1 MSTVSP
7 ATGGTTM
14 TESRGGANG
23 NLAAALVVH
32 YGLGFFW
39 LFVLGAIFAEA
50 GSVPVA
56 VIWALCA
63 VPLWIADSVRMVRA
77 KDEFAQVWKQT
88 FFWWLKTFIAPLFL
102 VIEVL
107 SRRSSAPAPAQPMTP
122 VPEHA
127 WNPHPP
133 SPEPP
138 DDLRRKV
145 EDFARRLGAL
155 ESELADL
162 RRALSTRAEAPA
174 PTGPPLTDA
183 PPPLVQPPPPVVP
196 PAVREPAPA
205 PSPVAAPTPPPR
217 RPRPPAPPPPPKE
230 PPWWSGLTFAD
241 LFTAKVLAWA
251 GGVVTLL
258 GVVFF
263 FVLAVNRGWI
273 GPVARVSL
281 GAIVST
287 LVFSAGL
294 VVRRRYGHLYY
305 SAYAAVGAGIGGG
318 YATLLAA
325 RLRYDLI
332 SDWSALILAAL
343 IAGVGTATALAWS
356 SEFIAGLGLIGAT
369 LAPAAVGLQSGE
381 LSAAGTGFAALV
393 FAGTAVVAVGR
404 RWEILLALGVVA
416 SLPQGAILIA
426 QSEPTEWDVV
436 AVSAVLWLLFLGSA
450 IALQLRFKSAD
461 LASLPASLTLV
472 SALFAGGGVVSQFT
486 GISEGWMLLGVAT
499 VYGGLAALLFPRRRD
514 RDLSAL
520 LAAVGLAIVAFAL
533 ADLVSGPALTIA
545 WAAEAAVLAWLA
557 RRVDEVRYQVAS
569 IAYLAAALI
578 HALSFDAP
586 VRQLY
591 EPSADPAQGG
601 LAFVGFALA
610 GAIVAFYCRP
620 WETARTSAG
629 ILAPLQPALDAFRSK
644 QTVWRALAGWTSAA
658 AALYVGSLAILALA
672 EWISDAGVRA
682 AFEWGHVAVIALWG
696 AVALSLLV
704 WGVRDSLRQVRA
716 GALVLLGAVAAQ
728 SAFYIAPTF
737 ASEPRGVA
745 FLVAAAALL
754 AGSLLDRRE
763 PSRERPAD
771 TDVLP
776 AVAIA
781 AAGLTIAAFGF
792 ADLLSGVPLA
802 LAWAAG
808 AAALAWL
815 AHRMEQGRY
824 ELAAFAYL
832 AAALIHALAF
842 DAPLRRLYEAS
853 ALPAEGVAA
862 FIGVALAGAV
872 VAYFCRPWTARPQ
885 PPALVGLE
893 PALETFRARQDVW
906 RSIVG
911 WTAALAAL
919 YTASLGV
926 LGIAEWSASGSVQ
939 EVFEWAH
946 VGVIALW
953 SIAALAV
960 LSAGHRW
967 SLRQLRAGG
976 LVWLGVTLAQVLGYA
991 SSFDSH
997 PRDIGFLVVAA
1008 ALLAGCLVD
1017 RLQRR
1022 ERHVF
1027 PIIAVYSLFG
1037 FGLACAAA
1045 ADLAGQNEARGAA
1058 LLFVVAFYCAIAALV
1073 FRRDRDLSTL
1083 LWAPALYV
1091 ATGATGLLLSG
1102 TWLVL
1107 AWSAIAV
1114 ATVAIADRSGEMRLQ
1129 IASLVYL
1136 VLAAGHVLALDG
1148 PPRDFFESNAHPAG
1162 GVASIFFVALATAA
1176 FAWYCERASAKRPPA
1191 DTQGLRA
1198 GLVRREPLWK
1208 RVSIAATAV
1217 LLMYGLSLAILGV
1230 AERVGNGSVA
1240 ARFHAGHS
1248 GVSAMWGIIALVALY
1263 LGLRKRIVWLQA
1275 IGFGLFAVS
1284 LAKIFLYDLRFLSS
1298 VTRALS
1304 FLAVGAVLLLGGFFV
1319 QRLGA
1324 ERGAKPA

>member
-1 MSTVSP
+1 
-7 ATGGTTM
+7 M
-14 TESRGGANG
+14 TEGRSGASG
-23 NLAAALVVH
+23 NLAVALVVH

-56 VIWALCA
+56 VVWALCA
-63 VPLWIADSVRMVRA
+63 LPLWIADSVRMVRA
-77 KDEFAQVWKQT
+77 KDDFAEVWKQT
-88 FFWWLKTFIAPLFL
+88 FFWWLKTFVAPLFL

-107 SRRSSAPAPAQPMTP
+107 SRRTSAPAAAQPVVP
-122 VPEHA
+122 VREHA

-133 SPEPP
+133 SPEPT

-162 RRALSTRAEAPA
+162 RRAVSTGAEAPA
-174 PTGPPLTDA
+174 PTGPPLAA
-183 PPPLVQPPPPVVP
+183 PPPLVPPPPVVP
-196 PAVREPAPA
+196 PA
-205 PSPVAAPTPPPR
+205 PVAAPSPPPS

-281 GAIVST
+281 GAIASA
-287 LVFSAGL
+287 LLFSAGL
-294 VVRRRYGHLYY
+294 MVRRRYGHLYH

-325 RLRYDLI
+325 RLRYDLVT
-332 SDWSALILAAL
+332 DWTALIIAAL
-343 IAGVGTATALAWS
+343 IAAIGTATALAWS

-369 LAPAAVGLQSGE
+369 LAPAAVGLQNGE

-393 FAGTAVVAVGR
+393 FAGTAIVSVGR
-404 RWEILLALGVVA
+404 RWQTLLAVGVAA

-426 QSEPTEWDVV
+426 QSEPTEWNVV
-436 AVSAVLWLLFLGSA
+436 AVSAVLWLLFLGAA
-450 IALQLRFKSAD
+450 IALQLRFESPN

-472 SALFAGGGVVSQFT
+472 SALFAGGGVVAAFAGT
-486 GISEGWMLLGVAT
+486 DEGWVLLGVAA
-499 VYGGLAALLFPRRRD
+499 VYGGLAALLFRRRLD

-533 ADLVSGPALTIA
+533 ADLLSGPALSIA

-557 RRVDEVRYQVAS
+557 RRIDEVRYQVAS
-569 IAYLAAALI
+569 IAYLGAALVHSI
-578 HALSFDAP
+578 FFDAP

-591 EPSADPAQGG
+591 EASEHPAQGG
-601 LAFVGFALA
+601 LAFVGYAIA
-610 GAIVAFYCRP
+610 GAIVAFYARP
-620 WETARTSAG
+620 WETERVSAG
-629 ILAPLQPALDAFRSK
+629 ILAPLQPALDAFRSR
-644 QTVWRALAGWTSAA
+644 QPVLRALAGWTSAI
-658 AALYVGSLAILALA
+658 AALYVSSLAVLGLA
-672 EWISDAGVRA
+672 EWVAEDGVRA
-682 AFEWGHVAVIALWG
+682 AFEWGHVAVIAVWG
-696 AVALSLLV
+696 AVAVSLLV
-704 WGVRDSLRQVRA
+704 WANRASLRQLRA
-716 GALVLLGAVAAQ
+716 GALILFGAIAAQ
-728 SAFYIAPTF
+728 SAFCIAPTF

-754 AGSLLDRRE
+754 AGALIERRE
-763 PSRERPAD
+763 PSLERPAD

-776 AVAIA
+776 ALAIA
-781 AAGLTIAAFGF
+781 AAGLTIAAFGL
-792 ADLLSGVPLA
+792 ADLVSGVPLA

-808 AAALAWL
+808 GAALAWL
-815 AHRMEQGRY
+815 AQRLGQGRY
-824 ELAAFAYL
+824 ELASFAYL
-832 AAALIHALAF
+832 ATAIVHALVF
-842 DAPLRRLYEAS
+842 DAPLSQLYEAS
-853 ALPAEGVAA
+853 SRPAQGVVA
-862 FIGVALAGAV
+862 FVGVALAGAV
-872 VAYFCRPWTARPQ
+872 VAYLCRPWVARPQ
-885 PPALVGLE
+885 PPALAGLDQI
-893 PALETFRARQDVW
+893 LETFRARQDVW

-919 YTASLGV
+919 YSASLGV
-926 LGIAEWSASGSVQ
+926 LGFAEWSASGAVQ
-939 EVFEWAH
+939 DVFEWAH
-946 VGVIALW
+946 VAVLVLW
-953 SIAALAV
+953 SLVALAV
-960 LSAGHRW
+960 LAAGHRW
-967 SLRQLRAGG
+967 SVRQLRVGG
-976 LVWLGVTLAQVLGYA
+976 LVWLGVMLAQTLGYVT
-991 SSFDSH
+991 SFDSH
-997 PRDIGFLVVAA
+997 PRDVGFIVAAA
-1008 ALLAGCLVD
+1008 ALLTGCLVD
-1017 RLQRR
+1017 RLQRP
-1022 ERHVF
+1022 ERLVF
-1027 PIIAVYSLFG
+1027 PVIAVYSLFG
-1037 FGLACAAA
+1037 FGLASVAA
-1045 ADLAGQNEARGAA
+1045 ADLAGQDEARGAA
-1058 LLFVVAFYCAIAALV
+1058 LLLVVALYCAIAALV

-1091 ATGATGLLLSG
+1091 ATGATDLVLSG

-1107 AWSAIAV
+1107 AWSAISV
-1114 ATVAIADRSGEMRLQ
+1114 AAVAIADRSGEMRLQ

-1136 VLAAGHVLALDG
+1136 VLAAGHVFTLDG
-1148 PPRDFFESNAHPAG
+1148 PPRDFFESNRHPAG
-1162 GVASIFFVALATAA
+1162 GVASIFFVALAAAA
-1176 FAWYCERASAKRPPA
+1176 FAWYCERVSAALPPEE
-1191 DTQGLRA
+1191 DRGLRA
-1198 GLVRREPLWK
+1198 ALVRREPLWK
-1208 RVSIAATAV
+1208 RISIGATAV
-1217 LLMYGLSLAILGV
+1217 LLMYAASLAILGA
-1230 AERVGNGSVA
+1230 AEAIGSGTVA

-1248 GVSAMWGIIALVALY
+1248 GVSAMWGLVGLVAVY
-1263 LGLRKRIVWLQA
+1263 LGLRRGIVWLQA

-1324 ERGAKPA
+1324 ERDTKPA